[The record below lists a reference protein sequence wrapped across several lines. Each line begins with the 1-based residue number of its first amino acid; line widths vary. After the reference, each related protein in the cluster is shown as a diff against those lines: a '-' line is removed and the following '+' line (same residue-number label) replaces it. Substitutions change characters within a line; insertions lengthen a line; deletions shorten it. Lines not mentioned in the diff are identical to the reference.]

1 MQLRTNDFKFKD
13 KKLSDFGFIVVNTSN
28 STNTRIVGLNRSL
41 GTVDGIGGNRI
52 ISKINSNEV
61 SFEIFISKLDE
72 KGMPSSITENDIT
85 KLTTWL
91 FSPTNYEQ
99 LVALDENTNIVYY
112 GMFTNAE
119 QTYLN
124 KNNEG
129 YIKLTFELN
138 GNCAY
143 ERLKEFKCNASS
155 NSSPNGVLIINYT
168 GNIDEYYYPDIEFS
182 VTSDSFTIINKT
194 LGEKMQLFG
203 LNADSKKGIIYGEGI
218 MCVVSS
224 VNPQENMRAKINK
237 DSGYRTTFRLKQG
250 INEIEIQGT
259 GSFNFKIQPKISLR

>member
-28 STNTRIVGLNRSL
+28 STNTRTVGLNRSL
-41 GTVDGIGGNRI
+41 ETVDGIGGNRV
-52 ISKINSNEV
+52 ISKISSNVV

-72 KGMPSSITENDIT
+72 KGMPLSITESDIT

-143 ERLKEFKCNASS
+143 EGLKEIKRTFDT
-155 NSSPNGVLIINYT
+155 PNNGLTIAYT
-168 GNIDEYYYPDIEFS
+168 GNVDEYYYPDIEFS
-182 VTSDSFTIINKT
+182 ATSNSFTIINKT
-194 LGEKMQLFG
+194 LGEKMQLSN
-203 LNADSKKGIIYGEGI
+203 LDEKSKKGIIYGEGI

-224 VNPQENMRAKINK
+224 THPQENMRAKINK
-237 DSGYRTTFRLKQG
+237 NSEYRTTFRLKQG

-259 GSFNFKIQPKISLR
+259 GSFNFKMQPKITLR